1 MHDALTTPNGTGHD
15 AGDLA
20 SDLVDRAEAFVDV
33 TTAAARLGISED
45 GVRRRIQRGRL
56 PAIKGTDGQWSI
68 PVAALAEPHATARQ
82 DRTERLAEQDTPPAQ
97 APDQTATQL
106 LITSLQDEVGYLR
119 RQIQARDAELARE
132 RAAREEERWRLDEA
146 LAEERRLLAGLIQ
159 RVPQLVAPDS
169 ATDTTEPS
177 PEQDTTVPSP
187 TGEASAPAAQVRRL
201 WWAFWRPA
209 SAG

>member
-1 MHDALTTPNGTGHD
+1 M
-15 AGDLA
+15 
-20 SDLVDRAEAFVDV
+20 
-33 TTAAARLGISED
+33 
-45 GVRRRIQRGRL
+45 RRRIQRGRL

-68 PVAALAEPHATARQ
+68 PAAALAEPHATARQ
-82 DRTERLAEQDTPPAQ
+82 DRTERPPEHDTTSQDMPLAL
-97 APDQTATQL
+97 APDQAATQL
-106 LITSLQDEVGYLR
+106 LITALQDEVGYLR
-119 RQIQARDAELARE
+119 RQIEAREAELVRE
-132 RAAREEERWRLDEA
+132 RAAREEERRRLDEA

-201 WWAFWRPA
+201 WWAFWRSA